1 MFFALAALHDMFIV
15 FGDTTNAFQQSPPPE
30 KQCYIA
36 VNEAYCDWYYRRYGE
51 RLVVGEHV
59 LPLGRSLQGH
69 PEAGAS
75 FEKLINHLLLDKLG
89 FKNTTHEKN
98 LYSGTISG
106 KPVLVC
112 RQIDDYAIASPDPSA
127 SSELICLIN

>member
-1 MFFALAALHDMFIV
+1 MPSNSLL
-15 FGDTTNAFQQSPPPE
+15 PPE
-30 KQCYIA
+30 KLCYIA
-36 VNEAYCDWYYRRYGE
+36 VDEAYCEWYYCRHGE
-51 RLVVGEHV
+51 HLVVGEHV
-59 LPLGRSLQGH
+59 LPLHCSLQGH

-75 FEKLINHLLLDKLG
+75 FEKLINSLLLYELG

-112 RQIDDYAIASPDPSA
+112 RQIDDYAIASTDSPDLPYQ
-127 SSELICLIN
+127 